1 MRAPRKSP
9 IPTIKPPSTP
19 RPSPRSALTKKDQL
33 IALLRSRGGVDMAQL
48 TKTLGWLPHTVRAAL
63 TGLRKSGFTIQRVV
77 GKAEKAAR
85 YRIVPDAER
94 GR

>member
-1 MRAPRKSP
+1 
-9 IPTIKPPSTP
+9 
-19 RPSPRSALTKKDQL
+19 
-33 IALLRSRGGVDMAQL
+33 MAQL
-48 TKTLGWLPHTVRAAL
+48 TKTLGWPPHTVRAAL